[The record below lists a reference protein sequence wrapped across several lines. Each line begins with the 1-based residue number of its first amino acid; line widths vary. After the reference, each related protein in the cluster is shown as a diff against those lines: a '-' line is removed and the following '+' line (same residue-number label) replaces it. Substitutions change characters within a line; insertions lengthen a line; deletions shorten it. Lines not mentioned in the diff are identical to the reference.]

1 MRPLHDL
8 PSHSPGVRRH
18 RLPGRLD
25 DGAGAVREH
34 PQILGAHHL
43 LHSRQ
48 HQSGGHRHSGPGVC
62 LGGGEAH
69 RHGVPQDGRQL

>member
-8 PSHSPGVRRH
+8 LSHSLGVRRH

-25 DGAGAVREH
+25 DGAGAVRDH
-34 PQILGAHHL
+34 SQILGTDHF

-48 HQSGGHRHSGPGVC
+48 HQFGNHHHSGQGVC
-62 LGGGEAH
+62 LGGGETH
-69 RHGVPQDGRQL
+69 RYGVPQDGLQL